1 MLPLA
6 QPPKKDERSFDDWMY
21 RLWRKLVTSG
31 QIAWSVVDKTGS
43 NLTDIETRN
52 HADLQNLNTASYT
65 HLTAT
70 NHTDLTDGG
79 ATTLHK
85 HDHSLQD
92 NLNSTDYTHLTAA
105 NHTDLTD
112 GGLTTLHKHLSRT
125 IGAETLPGVTY
136 SGSDIIVDGTGV
148 YWINTE
154 TYYTGE
160 MTRITPDGATFTIT
174 NIETTYYLTADYN
187 AGVPILA
194 CSSVY
199 PDESDGTIA
208 LIAKIIRTGTTTFH
222 TTWRDH
228 LAVGLPNKLQKAIE
242 HILGPVATSGLVI
255 SDTGVRYLTIS
266 AGNISLGGIET
277 PLAAIDTSG
286 ADTYRFIYY
295 DGAAWQG
302 SSITQLSNTQYQSVT
317 GLQSLTGSRYAIN
330 WIWRG
335 IEDQK
340 HAYVL
345 LGEGDYS
352 YAEAIDS
359 SPPVPPAWITDHS
372 ALLGRI
378 LFQRN
383 DNTAIVQQVSA
394 LGYALVGAIQHNNTT
409 NKQGGTTDEYYHLT
423 SAQSA
428 LIPSGVPT
436 VGQVPTATSAT
447 TATWQTPSGGSSTN
461 WPIVKHSI
469 GVGETCTISA
479 GFQLIVASHFENS
492 GTLVNSG
499 EFYLI

>member
-1 MLPLA
+1 MPVNANISSAIDIRLPATPEQVDDMKAFREFQIVYAAIRSLHAALSGVTPDGTIPTEHNTLSGINDGDINHITDVEYGKLLGIEAGA
-6 QPPKKDERSFDDWMY
+6 QVNNIS
-21 RLWRKLVTSG
+21 
-31 QIAWSVVDKTGS
+31 
-43 NLTDIETRN
+43 DID
-52 HADLQNLNTASYT
+52 A
-65 HLTAT
+65 
-70 NHTDLTDGG
+70 
-79 ATTLHK
+79 
-85 HDHSLQD
+85 
-92 NLNSTDYTHLTAA
+92 
-105 NHTDLTD
+105 TDLTD
-112 GGLTTLHKHLSRT
+112 GGLTETHKHLSRT

-160 MTRITPDGATFTIT
+160 MTRITPAGATFTIAT
-174 NIETTYYLTADYN
+174 VETTYYLTADYN
-187 AGVPILA
+187 AGTPILA
-194 CSSVY
+194 CGTTY
-199 PDESDGTIA
+199 PDESDGTVA

-228 LAVGLPNKLQKAIE
+228 LAVGLPNKIQKALE
-242 HILGPVATSGLVI
+242 YILGPVATSGLVI

-302 SSITQLSNTQYQSVT
+302 SSITQLSNTQYQSIT
-317 GLQSLTGSRYAIN
+317 GLQSVTGSRYAIN

-378 LFQRN
+378 LYQRN
-383 DNTAIVQQVSA
+383 SNTAIVQQVSS

-423 SAQSA
+423 EAEWTELTDGTVLKDADIGVTVQAYDADIPTQIVSQADAEAGTATDPRTWTAERVAQAITA
-428 LIPSGVPT
+428 L
-436 VGQVPTATSAT
+436 TSAT
-447 TATWQTPSGGSSTN
+447 GISLANVRKVATLR
-461 WPIVKHSI
+461 V
-469 GVGETCTISA
+469 
-479 GFQLIVASHFENS
+479 
-492 GTLVNSG
+492 
-499 EFYLI
+499 